1 MRSALVVFVV
11 SWDVGLRVE
20 LGWEGAAIPL
30 PHPRVNQPRW
40 ASFWPISCVLW
51 LERPLSHLVLL
62 ILWLKKNL
70 MATKSE
76 FLRVLKSGCMRKLKA
91 KFWEGEQRLSVLR
104 ESVWNW
110 NTDWNDTHCKQMWKA
125 GHCSFKHGEGKHRVK
140 AGEML
145 LTGYV
150 KHAET
155 RVSCYWKWGS
165 SPMLECCSCSPT
177 PISLPLSLF
186 SNRSLH
192 HLLGLC
198 LTPSVMVHF
207 T

>member
-1 MRSALVVFVV
+1 
-11 SWDVGLRVE
+11 
-20 LGWEGAAIPL
+20 
-30 PHPRVNQPRW
+30 
-40 ASFWPISCVLW
+40 
-51 LERPLSHLVLL
+51 
-62 ILWLKKNL
+62 
-70 MATKSE
+70 
-76 FLRVLKSGCMRKLKA
+76 MRKLKA
-91 KFWEGEQRLSVLR
+91 KFWEGEKRLSVLR

-110 NTDWNDTHCKQMWKA
+110 NTDWNDTHCKQMCF
-125 GHCSFKHGEGKHRVK
+125 CSFNRREGKHRVK
-140 AGEML
+140 AEEML

-165 SPMLECCSCSPT
+165 GPMLECCSCSPT
-177 PISLPLSLF
+177 PISLPLSLS

-207 T
+207 TQLINNASSSLHTFIFLPEYELQPLSPYLPPSHVRPF